1 MAMVVAW
8 FCECGSSVRMSF
20 CAAQRSVTA
29 WAGAAT
35 SANMSS
41 KVRIVS
47 PLFERKR
54 FLDQRREVA
63 GAERNHLVVEIVV
76 GIVQQAAAGGAAQAE
91 EHVGAGALLQHE
103 REVLPA
109 HGRLVLGDDV
119 AGAEQ
124 ALAHLRRELDRKS
137 VV

>member
-1 MAMVVAW
+1 
-8 FCECGSSVRMSF
+8 MSF
-20 CAAQRSVTA
+20 CAAHRSVTA
-29 WAGAAT
+29 WTGAAT
-35 SANMSS
+35 SANRSS

-47 PLFERKR
+47 PLFERQG

-76 GIVQQAAAGGAAQAE
+76 RIVQQAAAGSAALAE
-91 EHVGAGALLQHE
+91 EHVSARPLLQHE
-103 REVLPA
+103 REVLTA

-124 ALAHLRRELDRKS
+124 ALADLGGKLGFTR
-137 VV
+137 